1 MLWWTIKLLIEETQ
15 NEQVTNELSNE
26 QSNSALW
33 DLLISTL
40 AKEAEFYDWKTPLIY
55 ASCAISE
62 ALGFSLQELIADEEV
77 PTEVLLNSDQLDSLL
92 QIMNQTQNERKQTR
106 AQEGL
111 LERLVRFLGIK
122 TDSEKLKKYCERGD
136 LNPHEVTLTTTSK

>member
-15 NEQVTNELSNE
+15 NEQPT
-26 QSNSALW
+26 SALW

-40 AKEAEFYDWKTPLIY
+40 VKESEFYDWKTPLIY
-55 ASCAISE
+55 ACCAISE
-62 ALGFSLQELIADEEV
+62 TLGFSLQELISDEEL
-77 PTEVLLNSDQLDSLL
+77 PNEVLLNNDQLDSLV
-92 QIMNQTQNERKQTR
+92 QIMNQTQNERKETK

-122 TDSEKLKKYCERGD
+122 IDSEKLKKYCERGD